1 MNPVEAYPLAW
12 PVGWKRSK
20 HRTTADFG
28 TQYVP
33 EGASWKRKRELTIA
47 EATTRVLDE
56 LRRMRV
62 SPNAVV
68 ISTNL
73 RLRNDGLPLSKQ
85 REPEDP
91 GVAVYWKKDGK
102 DLVIAAD
109 CYTKIA
115 DNLAAVAATLD
126 AMRAI
131 KRHGGAAI
139 LERAFTGFQ
148 ALAAPIAGGRPWR
161 QVLGVGVLTPATRDI
176 HWEIITEAYKRK
188 RSETHPDKGGS
199 HEAFLAVQQAYQ
211 EAGREL
217 GLHAEI

>member
-1 MNPVEAYPLAW
+1 MNEIQAYPLAW
-12 PVGWKRSK
+12 PTGWKRTG
-20 HRTTADFG
+20 HRTAADFG
-28 TQYVP
+28 TVHLP
-33 EGASWKRKRELTIA
+33 EGGTWKRKRELTIA
-47 EATTRVLDE
+47 EATGRVLDE

-62 SPNAVV
+62 SQRDVI

-102 DLVIAAD
+102 SLVIAAD

-115 DNLAAVAATLD
+115 DNMAAVAATLD

-139 LERAFTGFQ
+139 LERAFTGFA
-148 ALAAPIAGGRPWR
+148 ALPPPIAGKRPWR
-161 QVLGVGVLTPATRDI
+161 QVLGFDLDYTPTADDVRAQYRI
-176 HWEIITEAYKRK
+176 R
-188 RSETHPDKGGS
+188 RSETHPDKGGD
-199 HEAFLAVQQAYQ
+199 HQEFLAVQDAYID
-211 EAGREL
+211 AAREM
-217 GLHAEI
+217 GFSV